1 MPAAPAALGAL
12 PDPAQGG
19 TPDHAPDAPP
29 DRTAD
34 RAPDAAPDGA
44 RGLLRRPGAA
54 WRGWLETAVRPRLL
68 VFGLLPLAGRGLVAA
83 VLAVDVAL
91 GLLPV
96 AFLVATSVVVGQ
108 VPAAVAGG
116 IGSVAWDRLVGVF
129 LLATAA
135 FVAQQVLAPV
145 QAALNVRMKRV
156 VDEHTLDSVLATT
169 LSSVS
174 IAPMEDPAALDE
186 LQDVLRPYQRDF
198 ATPGE
203 ACGGS
208 LALVARYLRLLALG
222 AVVGVLLHGW
232 AGAAVVGATL
242 VFRYGQRGG
251 LRKYSQVWRE
261 LLPAIR
267 RSTYLQETA
276 VGPGSAKEARIFGLS
291 DWLADRYV
299 ATYEAMHRRVAQRR
313 REVFLRPYLG
323 FTAIGLALAA
333 LVLVAAAR
341 AGAAGDLTLTELALV
356 LQAAMAALLLG
367 EYYVE
372 SDVPTQYG
380 MLSVAAKSRLEDRV
394 AAAAE
399 AAAAR
404 AATSPG
410 GAPTTATDRRAP
422 SSLPPGAPRRF
433 VRFDGV
439 RFGYPG
445 SRVPVLDGLDL
456 ELPAGRST
464 AVVGVNGAGKT
475 TLVKLLTRLHEPT
488 AGRITVDGVD
498 VADLDPHEW
507 RRRIG
512 VIFQDFVRF
521 EFSAADNIAVGAP
534 HLVDPDGVRR
544 AAEQA
549 GVLDV
554 VESLPRGLD
563 SPLARAYD
571 GGADLS
577 GGQWQ
582 RIAIA
587 RALYAVHAGARVL
600 VLDEPTSALDVR
612 AEVEFFD
619 RFVELTRGVTSLLI
633 SHRFSSVRR
642 ADRIVVVDGGRVVE
656 QGTHDGLMAAGGHYA
671 RLFRLQAERFAAGL
685 DAEDEPAAGPRGRPD
700 GGEAR

>member
-1 MPAAPAALGAL
+1 MRVSDLGSTFAAMALAPGAPVGAL
-12 PDPAQGG
+12 SPVPAES
-19 TPDHAPDAPP
+19 PRPA
-29 DRTAD
+29 
-34 RAPDAAPDGA
+34 
-44 RGLLRRPGAA
+44 LREA
-54 WRGWLETAVRPRLL
+54 WRTWVDTAVRPRLL
-68 VFGLLPLAGRGLVAA
+68 VVRLLPLAGRGLVAA

-116 IGSVAWDRLVGVF
+116 TGSVAWDRLVEVF

-135 FVAQQVLAPV
+135 FVGQQVLAPV

-156 VDEHTLDSVLATT
+156 VDEHTLDSVLGTT
-169 LSSVS
+169 LGSVS

-208 LALVARYLRLLALG
+208 LALVARYLRLAVLG
-222 AVVGVLLHGW
+222 VLVGVLLHWW
-232 AGAAVVGATL
+232 AGVAVVVATL

-251 LRKYSQVWRE
+251 LRKYSQIWRD
-261 LLPAIR
+261 LLPVIR
-267 RSTYLQETA
+267 RSTYLHETA
-276 VGPGSAKEARIFGLS
+276 VGTGAAKEARVFGLA

-299 ATYEAMHRRVAQRR
+299 ETHEEMYGRVARRR
-313 REVFLRPYLG
+313 REVYLRPYLLY
-323 FTAIGLALAA
+323 TAVGLALASA
-333 LVLVAAAR
+333 VLVAAAR
-341 AGAAGDLTLTELALV
+341 AAASGELALTDLALV
-356 LQAAMAALLLG
+356 LQATMAALLLG

-380 MLSVAAKSRLEDRV
+380 MLSVAAKERLEDRV
-394 AAAAE
+394 AAAA
-399 AAAAR
+399 R
-404 AATSPG
+404 PTATLTP
-410 GAPTTATDRRAP
+410 APATTAVTERPAAP
-422 SSLPPGAPRRF
+422 AELPPAAPLES
-433 VRFDGV
+433 VRFEGV
-439 RFGYPG
+439 GFGYPG
-445 SRVPVLDGLDL
+445 SRTLVLDGLEL

-475 TLVKLLTRLHEPT
+475 TLVKLLTRLYEPT
-488 AGRITVDGVD
+488 SGRITVDGVD
-498 VADLDPHEW
+498 VADLDPHQW

-512 VIFQDFVRF
+512 VIFQDFLRF
-521 EFSAADNIAVGAP
+521 ELSASDNIAVGAP
-534 HLVDPDGVRR
+534 HLLDPDGVRA
-544 AAEQA
+544 AAERA

-554 VESLPRGLD
+554 VEALPRGLD
-563 SPLARAYD
+563 TPLSRAYD

-582 RIAIA
+582 RVAIA

-612 AEVEFFD
+612 AEVAFFD

-642 ADRIVVVDGGRVVE
+642 ADRIVVVDRGRVVE
-656 QGTHDGLMAAGGHYA
+656 LGSHDELMDSGGHYA

-685 DAEDEPAAGPRGRPD
+685 DAEGEPVETDAATTRGSVDEGAGR
-700 GGEAR
+700 

>member
-1 MPAAPAALGAL
+1 MRVSVAGSTFAAMVL
-12 PDPAQGG
+12 
-19 TPDHAPDAPP
+19 APDASMGALSPHRPEPP
-29 DRTAD
+29 RPPLRTV
-34 RAPDAAPDGA
+34 
-44 RGLLRRPGAA
+44 
-54 WRGWLETAVRPRLL
+54 WRTWVDTAVRPRLL
-68 VFGLLPLAGRGLVAA
+68 VVRLLPLAGRGLVAA

-116 IGSVAWDRLVGVF
+116 LGSVAWDRLVEVF

-135 FVAQQVLAPV
+135 FVGQQVLAPV

-156 VDEHTLDSVLATT
+156 VDEHTLDSVLRTT
-169 LSSVS
+169 LGSVS
-174 IAPMEDPAALDE
+174 IAPMEDPAALDV

-208 LALVARYLRLLALG
+208 LALVARYLRLAVLG
-222 AVVGVLLHGW
+222 VLVSVLLHWW
-232 AGAAVVGATL
+232 AGVAVVVATL

-251 LRKYSQVWRE
+251 LRKYSQIWRD
-261 LLPAIR
+261 LLPVIR
-267 RSTYLQETA
+267 RSTYLHETA
-276 VGPGSAKEARIFGLS
+276 VGTGAAKEARVFGLA

-299 ATYEAMHRRVAQRR
+299 ETHEEMYGRVARRR
-313 REVFLRPYLG
+313 REVYLRPYLLY
-323 FTAIGLALAA
+323 TTIGLALAA
-333 LVLVAAAR
+333 VVLVAAAR
-341 AGAAGDLTLTELALV
+341 AAASGDLPLTDLALV
-356 LQAAMAALLLG
+356 LQATMAALLLG

-380 MLSVAAKSRLEDRV
+380 MLSVAAKERLEDRV
-394 AAAAE
+394 AAAARPAVAVTE
-399 AAAAR
+399 R
-404 AATSPG
+404 AAGP
-410 GAPTTATDRRAP
+410 AA
-422 SSLPPGAPRRF
+422 LPPAAPLES
-433 VRFDGV
+433 VRFEGV
-439 RFGYPG
+439 GFGYPG
-445 SRVPVLDGLDL
+445 TRTLVLDGLEL

-475 TLVKLLTRLHEPT
+475 TLVKLLTRLYEPT
-488 AGRITVDGVD
+488 SGRITVDGVD
-498 VADLDPHEW
+498 VADLDPEQW

-521 EFSAADNIAVGAP
+521 ELSAFDNIAVGAP
-534 HLVDPDGVRR
+534 HLVDPDGVRA
-544 AAEQA
+544 AAERA

-554 VESLPRGLD
+554 VEALPLGLD
-563 SPLARAYD
+563 SPLSRAYD

-582 RIAIA
+582 RVAIA
-587 RALYAVHAGARVL
+587 RALYAVHAGARIL

-612 AEVEFFD
+612 AEVAFFD
-619 RFVELTRGVTSLLI
+619 RFVDLTRGVTSLLI

-642 ADRIVVVDGGRVVE
+642 ADRIVVVDRGRVVE
-656 QGTHDGLMAAGGHYA
+656 QGSHDELMDAGGHYA

-685 DAEDEPAAGPRGRPD
+685 DAEGEPVEPGAAPGAGSADEEAGR
-700 GGEAR
+700 

>member
-1 MPAAPAALGAL
+1 MRVSALGSTFAAMIDTRGTSGISLGAL
-12 PDPAQGG
+12 SPAGRSPRDLRG
-19 TPDHAPDAPP
+19 TW
-29 DRTAD
+29 RTWVD
-34 RAPDAAPDGA
+34 
-44 RGLLRRPGAA
+44 
-54 WRGWLETAVRPRLL
+54 TAVRPRLL
-68 VFGLLPLAGRGLVAA
+68 VVRLLPLAGRGLVAA

-116 IGSVAWDRLVGVF
+116 TGSVAWDRLVDVF

-135 FVAQQVLAPV
+135 FVGQQVLAPV

-156 VDEHTLDSVLATT
+156 VDEHTLDSVLRTT
-169 LSSVS
+169 LGSVS

-208 LALVARYLRLLALG
+208 LALVARYLRLVVLG
-222 AVVGVLLHGW
+222 AGVSVLLHWW
-232 AGAAVVGATL
+232 AGVAVVVATL

-251 LRKYSQVWRE
+251 LRKYSQLWRD
-261 LLPAIR
+261 LLPVIR
-267 RSTYLQETA
+267 RNTYLHETA
-276 VGPGSAKEARIFGLS
+276 VGTGAAKEARVFGLA

-299 ATYEAMHRRVAQRR
+299 ETHEAMYGRVARRR
-313 REVFLRPYLG
+313 REVYLRPYLLY
-323 FTAIGLALAA
+323 TVVGLLLAA
-333 LVLVAAAR
+333 VVLVAAAR
-341 AGAAGDLTLTELALV
+341 AAASGDLALTDLALV
-356 LQAAMAALLLG
+356 LQATMAALLLG

-372 SDVPTQYG
+372 SDVPTQFG
-380 MLSVAAKSRLEDRV
+380 MLSVAAKERLEDGV
-394 AAAAE
+394 AAAAAPPAVRSP
-399 AAAAR
+399 AAG
-404 AATSPG
+404 SPSVTERPAG
-410 GAPTTATDRRAP
+410 PAV
-422 SSLPPGAPRRF
+422 LPPAAPVES

-439 RFGYPG
+439 GFGYPG
-445 SRVPVLDGLDL
+445 TGTLVLDGLEL

-475 TLVKLLTRLHEPT
+475 TLVKLLTRLYEPT
-488 AGRITVDGVD
+488 SGRITVDGVD
-498 VADLDPHEW
+498 VADLDPAQW

-521 EFSAADNIAVGAP
+521 ELSAYDNIAVGAP
-534 HLVDPDGVRR
+534 HLLDPDGVR
-544 AAEQA
+544 AAAARA

-554 VESLPRGLD
+554 VEALPLGLD
-563 SPLARAYD
+563 SPLSRAYD

-582 RIAIA
+582 RVAIA

-612 AEVEFFD
+612 AEVAFFD

-642 ADRIVVVDGGRVVE
+642 ADRIVVVDRGRVVE
-656 QGTHDGLMAAGGHYA
+656 QGGHDELMDADGHYA

-685 DAEDEPAAGPRGRPD
+685 DAEGEPMEPDAGSARASVDEGAGR
-700 GGEAR
+700 

>member
-1 MPAAPAALGAL
+1 MAHAPGAPVGALSPAPAE
-12 PDPAQGG
+12 
-19 TPDHAPDAPP
+19 PP
-29 DRTAD
+29 RPTLRATWRTWVD
-34 RAPDAAPDGA
+34 
-44 RGLLRRPGAA
+44 
-54 WRGWLETAVRPRLL
+54 TAVRPRLL
-68 VFGLLPLAGRGLVAA
+68 VVRLLPLAGRGLVAA

-116 IGSVAWDRLVGVF
+116 TGSVAWDRLVEVF

-135 FVAQQVLAPV
+135 FVGQQVLAPV

-156 VDEHTLDSVLATT
+156 VDEHTLDAVLRTT
-169 LSSVS
+169 LGSVS

-208 LALVARYLRLLALG
+208 LALVARYLRLVVLG
-222 AVVGVLLHGW
+222 AGVSVLLHWW
-232 AGAAVVGATL
+232 AGVAVVVATL

-251 LRKYSQVWRE
+251 LRKYSQIWRD
-261 LLPAIR
+261 LLPVIR
-267 RSTYLQETA
+267 RSTYLHETA
-276 VGPGSAKEARIFGLS
+276 VGTGAAKEARVFGLA

-299 ATYEAMHRRVAQRR
+299 ETHEEMYGRVARRR
-313 REVFLRPYLG
+313 REVYLRPYLHY
-323 FTAIGLALAA
+323 TAVGLVLAA
-333 LVLVAAAR
+333 VVLVAAAR
-341 AGAAGDLTLTELALV
+341 AAASGDLPLTDLALV
-356 LQAAMAALLLG
+356 LQATMAALLLG

-380 MLSVAAKSRLEDRV
+380 MLSVAAKERLEGRV
-394 AAAAE
+394 AAAARP
-399 AAAAR
+399 ADTPAR
-404 AATSPG
+404 PV
-410 GAPTTATDRRAP
+410 TAVTERPAGP
-422 SSLPPGAPRRF
+422 AVLPPAAPLES
-433 VRFDGV
+433 VRFEGV
-439 RFGYPG
+439 GFGYPG
-445 SRVPVLDGLDL
+445 ARTLVLDGLEL

-475 TLVKLLTRLHEPT
+475 TLVKLLTRLYEPT
-488 AGRITVDGVD
+488 SGRITVDGVD
-498 VADLDPHEW
+498 VADLDPNQW

-521 EFSAADNIAVGAP
+521 ELSASDNIAVGAP
-534 HLVDPDGVRR
+534 HLVDPEGVRA
-544 AAEQA
+544 AAERA

-554 VESLPRGLD
+554 VEALPRGLD
-563 SPLARAYD
+563 SPLSRAYD

-582 RIAIA
+582 RVAIA

-612 AEVEFFD
+612 AEVAFFD

-642 ADRIVVVDGGRVVE
+642 ADRIVVVDRGRVVE
-656 QGTHDGLMAAGGHYA
+656 QGSHDELMDSGGHYA

-685 DAEDEPAAGPRGRPD
+685 DADGEPVEAGVAPTRGPVDEGAGR
-700 GGEAR
+700 

>member
-1 MPAAPAALGAL
+1 MRLSDVGSTFAAMTVASGVPMGAL
-12 PDPAQGG
+12 SPALPRRSPRE
-19 TPDHAPDAPP
+19 TW
-29 DRTAD
+29 RTWVD
-34 RAPDAAPDGA
+34 
-44 RGLLRRPGAA
+44 
-54 WRGWLETAVRPRLL
+54 TAVRPRLL
-68 VFGLLPLAGRGLVAA
+68 VMRLLPLAGRGLVAA

-116 IGSVAWDRLVGVF
+116 TGSVAWDRLVDVF

-135 FVAQQVLAPV
+135 FVGQQVLAPV

-156 VDEHTLDSVLATT
+156 VDEHTLDSVLRTT
-169 LSSVS
+169 LGSVS

-208 LALVARYLRLLALG
+208 LALVARYLRLAVLG
-222 AVVGVLLHGW
+222 VLVSVLLHWW
-232 AGAAVVGATL
+232 AGVAVVVATL

-251 LRKYSQVWRE
+251 LRKYSQIWRD
-261 LLPAIR
+261 LLPVIR
-267 RSTYLQETA
+267 RSTYLHETA
-276 VGPGSAKEARIFGLS
+276 VGTGAAKEARVFGLA

-299 ATYEAMHRRVAQRR
+299 ETHEAMYGRVARRR
-313 REVFLRPYLG
+313 REVYLRPYLLY
-323 FTAIGLALAA
+323 TVVGLLLAGV
-333 LVLVAAAR
+333 VLVAAAR
-341 AGAAGDLTLTELALV
+341 AAASGDLPLADLALV
-356 LQAAMAALLLG
+356 LQATMAALLLG

-380 MLSVAAKSRLEDRV
+380 MLSVAAKERLEDRV
-394 AAAAE
+394 AAAAAASTAARS
-399 AAAAR
+399 AAAPASVSVTER
-404 AATSPG
+404 PAGPAV
-410 GAPTTATDRRAP
+410 
-422 SSLPPGAPRRF
+422 LPPEAPLES
-433 VRFDGV
+433 VRFEGV
-439 RFGYPG
+439 GFGYPG
-445 SRVPVLDGLDL
+445 TGTLVLDGLEL

-475 TLVKLLTRLHEPT
+475 TLVKLLTRLYEPT
-488 AGRITVDGVD
+488 SGLITVDGLD
-498 VADLDPHEW
+498 LADLDPAQW

-521 EFSAADNIAVGAP
+521 ELSASDNIAVGAP
-534 HLVDPDGVRR
+534 HLLDPDGVRAAAAR
-544 AAEQA
+544 AD
-549 GVLDV
+549 VLDV
-554 VESLPRGLD
+554 VEALPLGLD
-563 SPLARAYD
+563 SPLSRAYD

-582 RIAIA
+582 RVAIA

-612 AEVEFFD
+612 AEVAFFD

-642 ADRIVVVDGGRVVE
+642 ADRIVVVDRGRVVE
-656 QGTHDGLMAAGGHYA
+656 QGSHEELMGADGHYA

-685 DAEDEPAAGPRGRPD
+685 DAEGEPVEPEAASTRGPVDEGAGR
-700 GGEAR
+700 

>member
-1 MPAAPAALGAL
+1 MRLSDAGSTFAAMAHAPGDAVGAL
-12 PDPAQGG
+12 SPAESRP
-19 TPDHAPDAPP
+19 TLRETW
-29 DRTAD
+29 RTWVD
-34 RAPDAAPDGA
+34 
-44 RGLLRRPGAA
+44 
-54 WRGWLETAVRPRLL
+54 TAVRPRLL
-68 VFGLLPLAGRGLVAA
+68 VVRLLPLAGRGLVAA
-83 VLAVDVAL
+83 VLAVDIAL

-108 VPAAVAGG
+108 VPAAVADGL
-116 IGSVAWDRLVGVF
+116 GSVAWDRLVEVF

-135 FVAQQVLAPV
+135 FFGQQVLAPV

-156 VDEHTLDSVLATT
+156 VDEHTLDSVLRTT
-169 LSSVS
+169 LGSVS

-208 LALVARYLRLLALG
+208 LALVARYLRLALLG
-222 AVVGVLLHGW
+222 AGVSVLLHWW
-232 AGAAVVGATL
+232 AGVAVVVATL

-251 LRKYSQVWRE
+251 LRKYSQIWRE
-261 LLPAIR
+261 LLPVIR
-267 RSTYLQETA
+267 RSTYLHETA
-276 VGPGSAKEARIFGLS
+276 VGTGAAKEARVFGLA

-299 ATYEAMHRRVAQRR
+299 ETHEEMYGRVARRR
-313 REVFLRPYLG
+313 REVYLRPYLVY
-323 FTAIGLALAA
+323 TVVGLLLAGV
-333 LVLVAAAR
+333 VLVAAAR
-341 AGAAGDLTLTELALV
+341 AAASGDLPLTDLALV
-356 LQAAMAALLLG
+356 LQATMAALLLG

-372 SDVPTQYG
+372 SDVATQYG
-380 MLSVAAKSRLEDRV
+380 MLSVAAKERLEDRV
-394 AAAAE
+394 AAAASAVTAGTSVTE
-399 AAAAR
+399 RAAAPLA
-404 AATSPG
+404 
-410 GAPTTATDRRAP
+410 
-422 SSLPPGAPRRF
+422 LPPAAPLES
-433 VRFDGV
+433 VRFEGV
-439 RFGYPG
+439 AFGYPG
-445 SRVPVLDGLDL
+445 TRTLVLDGLEL

-475 TLVKLLTRLHEPT
+475 TLVKLLTRLYDPT
-488 AGRITVDGVD
+488 AGRITVDGTD
-498 VADLDPHEW
+498 VADLDPEQW

-521 EFSAADNIAVGAP
+521 ELSAFDNVAVGAP
-534 HLVDPDGVRR
+534 HLVDPDGVRA
-544 AAEQA
+544 AAERA

-554 VESLPRGLD
+554 VEALPRGLD
-563 SPLARAYD
+563 SPLSRAYD

-582 RIAIA
+582 RVAIA

-612 AEVEFFD
+612 AEVAFFD

-642 ADRIVVVDGGRVVE
+642 ADRIVVVDRGRVVE
-656 QGTHDGLMAAGGHYA
+656 QGGHDELMDAGGHYA

-685 DAEDEPAAGPRGRPD
+685 DAEGELVDPD
-700 GGEAR
+700 GTGRAPADEEAGR